1 MTDAELD
8 ALIAYAR
15 SMPEGWSLHKY
26 ADAITVL
33 REQVAAKDDKIKQL
47 RIIGNVN
54 GDWNLKYGAAVD
66 RAERAEAENAALRE
80 ALIDVLASLV
90 AAHSLLEG
98 GGKKAAASDK
108 MFYQMLKDYAASIAR
123 GRAALLAGK
132 ESKP

>member
-1 MTDAELD
+1 MTPPDYD
-8 ALIAYAR
+8 
-15 SMPEGWSLHKY
+15 
-26 ADAITVL
+26 DL
-33 REQVAAKDDKIKQL
+33 RERLRRNPNDWQNPQQDLLDKAANALEFQRGMIEQ
-47 RIIGNVN
+47 
-54 GDWNLKYGAAVD
+54 AD
-66 RAERAEAENAALRE
+66 RQIADYRERAEKAEADNAALRE

-132 ESKP
+132 EP